1 MTIYEKL
8 KKELSQRQSENISGL
23 IPGIAGTYVRAV
35 QQDCIVLY
43 LKTHKNNKIKLN
55 EVK

>member
-23 IPGIAGTYVRAV
+23 IPGIAGTYVRGV

-43 LKTHKNNKIKLN
+43 LKTH
-55 EVK
+55 